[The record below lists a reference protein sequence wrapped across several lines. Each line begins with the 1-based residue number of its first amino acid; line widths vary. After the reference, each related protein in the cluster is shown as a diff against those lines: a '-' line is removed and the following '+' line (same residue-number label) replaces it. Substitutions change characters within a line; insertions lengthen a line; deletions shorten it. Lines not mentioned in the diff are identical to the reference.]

1 MLGSAVD
8 KRFEQVVD
16 FLAKP
21 MKHKWIRLAVWTAIL
36 SCWIVGGGLMNV
48 MWIVGLGFWL
58 LALPFAHF
66 ISWVD
71 GGDGEHVPFPEDWDS
86 MTWGEKIW
94 YRDNMRLAGWELE
107 GEKLPEEKIYG
118 NPYGPG
124 YVMYVMDDLDWFTS
138 HPGSMGQINGVV
150 EVRING
156 GEPLDPSD
164 METWVTK
171 LRSERDRQKVCK
183 IMKDTGRYADDVIEE
198 VIRNNE
204 VKRQMENQARYDAC
218 DHGASS
224 VQRVEI
230 DSDRLVCRDCGME
243 FKNWNAWIKCM
254 RDRDRGQGK

>member
-8 KRFEQVVD
+8 KRFEQVVN

-21 MKHKWIRLAVWTAIL
+21 MKHRWIRLAVWTAIL

-66 ISWVD
+66 ITWVD
-71 GGDGEHVPFPEDWDS
+71 NDDENRLPFPEDWDT

-107 GEKLPEEKIYG
+107 GENLPQEKIYG

-138 HPGSMGQINGVV
+138 HPSSMGQINGVV

-156 GEPLDPSD
+156 GEPLDPND

-171 LRSERDRQKVCK
+171 LRSESDRQKVCK
-183 IMKDTGRYADDVIEE
+183 IMKDTGRDADDVIEE

-204 VKRQMENQARYDAC
+204 VKRQMSNQARYDAC
-218 DHGASS
+218 SHDDINFH
-224 VQRVEI
+224 EI
-230 DSDRLVCRDCGME
+230 GSEQLLCKDCGMTM
-243 FKNWNAWIKCM
+243 KNLKEWREYQLNRKE
-254 RDRDRGQGK
+254 GK